1 MEKSHFELLA
11 IESTSFVLLSGQ
23 SVALTLVHTAY
34 PFAFSFNL
42 YGTLV
47 FQSLLLLFYI
57 ASYCCCYTSLKLDYW
72 NIVSIC
78 INPMNFC
85 CIFLY

>member
-1 MEKSHFELLA
+1 LELLA

-42 YGTLV
+42 YGLGISIFTPT
-47 FQSLLLLFYI
+47 FFYI
-57 ASYCCCYTSLKLDYW
+57 ASYCSGDTAAA
-72 NIVSIC
+72 
-78 INPMNFC
+78 
-85 CIFLY
+85 